1 MFKALFGSAAL
12 IGFALVIAAV
22 ALSASQGALAGEI
35 ETKTTM
41 HRFADKVVI
50 DGTEATLMRMDHG
63 VSTTVN
69 TVGLKAGDAVTMWWV
84 VFNQPQNCSDAKCG
98 ENDVFNLD
106 DNEKFILN
114 GDGKPP
120 FNKAAH
126 KAAQISVT
134 YANGHVID
142 AGGKAKFRGQLPV
155 GDTTQ
160 TLFGPGLV
168 DPMKAEI
175 HLVLRTHQ
183 QAKPGQVDEMTYTLN
198 GGCAAKFPNKPCK
211 DLQFTIFMPPAN

>member
-1 MFKALFGSAAL
+1 MTIKRYGIAA
-12 IGFALVIAAV
+12 ASIAAV
-22 ALSASQGALAGEI
+22 ALFASQGALAGEM
-35 ETKTTM
+35 ETKTAM
-41 HRFADKVVI
+41 HRYSDKAVI

-106 DNEKFILN
+106 ADEKFILN
-114 GDGKPP
+114 DDGKPP

-126 KAAQISVT
+126 AAIQISVS

-142 AGGKAKFRGQLPV
+142 AGGKAQFRGQLPV

-160 TLFGPGLV
+160 ALFGPGLV

-175 HLVLRTHQ
+175 HLVVRTHQ
-183 QAKPGQVDEMTYTLN
+183 QAKPGQVDEMTYTVH

-211 DLQFTIFMPPAN
+211 DIQFAIFMPPAN